1 MRKQVQD
8 YFEDYAPKY
17 DEKYSKMGLATKG
30 IHSGQTPDLTFGSVN
45 VPIYASSTYVQPE
58 AGVPL
63 GKWVYTRMGNPTR
76 NSLERCIAAL
86 ESGKYTVVFPSGMAT
101 ITSTLQLLQPG
112 DEIISINDLYGG
124 THTNFREFATHKN
137 NLKFTFFDFKDLTK
151 FKPLLNEKVKMVY
164 VESATNPSLTVVD
177 VPEVVKITKE
187 FNKDI
192 LVVVDNTFLS
202 PYNFRPLEYGVDI
215 CIESCTKYI
224 NGHSDVVMGCAIV
237 NDENLYQK
245 LNNAEIFLGA
255 TSSAFDSY
263 LCLRGIKT
271 LSLRVE
277 QHNQNGLAVAEFLEK
292 HPKVEKVFYPGLESS
307 PFHEVAKK
315 LYKGYG
321 GVVTFIMKGGL
332 EECKKFLGKLK
343 IFHCAVSLGSVES
356 LAEHPA
362 LMTHSI
368 VPPEIRKELGIDDG
382 LIRLSVGIENKED
395 ILEDLKQ
402 ALE

>member
-137 NLKFTFFDFKDLTK
+137 NIKFTFFDFKDLTK

-202 PYNFRPLEYGVDI
+202 PYNF
-215 CIESCTKYI
+215 
-224 NGHSDVVMGCAIV
+224 
-237 NDENLYQK
+237 
-245 LNNAEIFLGA
+245 
-255 TSSAFDSY
+255 
-263 LCLRGIKT
+263 
-271 LSLRVE
+271 
-277 QHNQNGLAVAEFLEK
+277 
-292 HPKVEKVFYPGLESS
+292 
-307 PFHEVAKK
+307 
-315 LYKGYG
+315 
-321 GVVTFIMKGGL
+321 
-332 EECKKFLGKLK
+332 
-343 IFHCAVSLGSVES
+343 
-356 LAEHPA
+356 
-362 LMTHSI
+362 
-368 VPPEIRKELGIDDG
+368 
-382 LIRLSVGIENKED
+382 NK
-395 ILEDLKQ
+395 
-402 ALE
+402 